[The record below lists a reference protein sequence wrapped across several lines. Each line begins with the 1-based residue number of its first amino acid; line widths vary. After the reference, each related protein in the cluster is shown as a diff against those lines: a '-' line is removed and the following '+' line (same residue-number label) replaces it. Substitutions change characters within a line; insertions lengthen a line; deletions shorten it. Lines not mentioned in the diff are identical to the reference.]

1 MVEKTI
7 SVVEAAEILGVSR
20 QAVYQMFE
28 KGVLAKV
35 GKPARVKWGGVT
47 ALCRDRGIPFP
58 ADLGEEKAKKASR
71 KAFRNGKTRLLD
83 IDVSKVDLEEL
94 GVLKRRLDAEK
105 VAEDIRKKRKEAG
118 ELVERHRV
126 AMFFERFCSAIMDSY
141 WEIAD
146 GFDSEV
152 VGQDPAQI
160 RGLLEKRLDKYGQ
173 GLKHLIDGIDY

>member
-1 MVEKTI
+1 MGDKTI
-7 SVVEAAEILGVSR
+7 SVAEAAKILGVSR

-28 KGVLAKV
+28 KGMLNKV
-35 GKPARVKWGGVT
+35 GKPVRVLLRELSS
-47 ALCRDRGIPFP
+47 LCKDRGIPFP
-58 ADLGEEKAKKASR
+58 YGDEKKVVKKSSG
-71 KAFRNGKTRLLD
+71 KVSRNGKMRLID
-83 IDVSKVDLEEL
+83 IDVSKVDSEEL
-94 GVLKRRLDAEK
+94 AVLKRRLDAEK

-118 ELVERHRV
+118 ELVDRHRV
-126 AMFFERFCSAIMDSY
+126 AMFFERFCSSIMDSY

-152 VGQDPAQI
+152 VGQNPAQI